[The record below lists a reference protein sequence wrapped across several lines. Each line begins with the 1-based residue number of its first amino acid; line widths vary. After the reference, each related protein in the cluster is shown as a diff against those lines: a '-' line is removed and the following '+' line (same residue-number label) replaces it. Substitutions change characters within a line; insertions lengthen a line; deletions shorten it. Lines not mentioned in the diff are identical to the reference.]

1 MSVQSI
7 NFLNTGNNTNK
18 AINSSK
24 LRHEV
29 VKYSGY
35 GALGLGIASGIAAKN
50 KKFKFHTKLAYLAGV
65 LSLVHIGIIETSH
78 FKRKKDDV
86 NKQS

>member
-7 NFLNTGNNTNK
+7 NFLNTGNNTNR

-50 KKFKFHTKLAYLAGV
+50 KKRCIGKADSDINSCRYFHKSY
-65 LSLVHIGIIETSH
+65 
-78 FKRKKDDV
+78 
-86 NKQS
+86 

>member
-7 NFLNTGNNTNK
+7 NFLNTGNNTNR

-50 KKFKFHTKLAYLAGV
+50 KKK
-65 LSLVHIGIIETSH
+65 
-78 FKRKKDDV
+78 
-86 NKQS
+86 